1 MKSLRNILT
10 FLIIAFFGVIYSP
23 IIQAQAVIKSSNY
36 STMFRIDDN
45 GVIQDGSYRTVARI
59 NGERIQDDSYRTIGY
74 VKNRKIQDS
83 SYRTLGYVK
92 DGGRVVDGS
101 YRTLGYIKS
110 DGRVV
115 DSSYRTLGYAP
126 SSLKEDWVAVVF
138 FFLDLE

>member
-1 MKSLRNILT
+1 MAYKSVQKMELRDKYVLVRLDLNL
-10 FLIIAFFGVIYSP
+10 P
-23 IIQAQAVIKSSNY
+23 IK
-36 STMFRIDDN
+36 N
-45 GVIQDGSYRTVARI
+45 G
-59 NGERIQDDSYRTIGY
+59 
-74 VKNRKIQDS
+74 KIQDS
-83 SYRTLGYVK
+83 SYRTLGHVK

-110 DGRVV
+110 DGRVI